1 MAEFKLYNVEDAP
14 HGSKTAIVGLRDAFG
29 FVPNVAAVMAA
40 SPVLINCLAAI
51 FGNVHSGSFSER
63 QLQVLLLTNA
73 VTNAADW
80 AVAFHSFLASQQGI
94 STSDVDAI
102 REGRL
107 PSSPADAALSNYARL
122 LIGNRGKVRQEDVEA
137 FMSAGFTTEQ
147 SLEVVAVVAASTIT
161 NYTVSITRPPVEAP
175 FDVFVW
181 SGNSMAAA
189 EKAAAHA
196 QPS

>member
-14 HGSKTAIVGLRDAFG
+14 QGSKGALVGLRDAFG

-51 FGNVHSGSFSER
+51 FRNVHSGSFNER

-73 VTNAADW
+73 VANAADW
-80 AVAFHSFLASQQGI
+80 AVAFHSSLATQQGI
-94 STSDVDAI
+94 ATADVDAI

-107 PSSPADAALSNYARL
+107 PSNPVDAALSMYARL
-122 LIGNRGKVRQEDVEA
+122 LIENRGKVRQEDVEA

-161 NYTVSITRPPVEAP
+161 NYTVNITRPPVEEP
-175 FDVFVW
+175 FDIFVW
-181 SGNSMAAA
+181 SGNPMAAA
-189 EKAAAHA
+189 E
-196 QPS
+196 